1 MKSID
6 HNSLLPQNDKRRNH
20 FRKGAVVIIPLVC
33 LILTLAIIGELLK
46 QTSIE
51 LNQLKKSQHNLQAI
65 WLSEAA
71 VQRTVNRLKEDLTYS
86 GETWQI
92 SSQEIGGPYPGE
104 VVIEIDRALIQ
115 DQSII
120 LIRTK
125 ASYPA
130 KAIERV
136 RVIREWPVQLS
147 NTAIE
152 NNSPSQ

>member
-71 VQRTVNRLKEDLTYS
+71 VQRTVNRLTEDLT
-86 GETWQI
+86 
-92 SSQEIGGPYPGE
+92 QEIGGPYPGE

-115 DQSII
+115 DQSMI